1 MRKNDPFDVII
12 VGGGV
17 AGCSTALS
25 LLRSNPRAS
34 FAVIDNADFNSFK
47 IGESLPAEA
56 KRILHYLTPS
66 IPDRLSQ
73 DTAAGVHITCSGNA
87 SVWESME
94 LHETFALMN
103 PFGSGWHLNR
113 AAFDEMLREHVR
125 KVCPSE
131 ADEPQRLL
139 IKGTFAAIRKDE
151 HGRWIVTTRKS
162 NDSKEQQ
169 EYRSTWLID
178 ASGRQAS
185 VAHKLGAKV
194 VKLDRLLA
202 VYGVFSS
209 PNLDRDRRTVIEAT
223 EDGWWYTSQL
233 ANQQRVIAFHTD
245 DCDPVA
251 KRARHRDGFLD
262 LLHQTTTHISNIL
275 ELNDWRLISGRGHA
289 LPRCIAAGS
298 SFLEPLGDE
307 HERWC
312 AVGDAAAAFDPLS
325 SQGIITALR
334 MGCSVGIMISK
345 QLQLS
350 QSPDLDKPVE
360 TGSSDLNSVKR
371 VYLRIREDY
380 EKKRRYFY
388 DQSMFSS
395 DFWLRRRERST

>member
-1 MRKNDPFDVII
+1 
-12 VGGGV
+12 
-17 AGCSTALS
+17 
-25 LLRSNPRAS
+25 
-34 FAVIDNADFNSFK
+34 
-47 IGESLPAEA
+47 
-56 KRILHYLTPS
+56 
-66 IPDRLSQ
+66 
-73 DTAAGVHITCSGNA
+73 
-87 SVWESME
+87 ME

-103 PFGSGWHLNR
+103 PFGSGWHLDR

-125 KVCPSE
+125 KVCTSE

-151 HGRWIVTTRKS
+151 HGRWVVTTRKS
-162 NDSKEQQ
+162 NDTKEPR
-169 EYRSTWLID
+169 EYHSTWLID

-202 VYGVFSS
+202 FYGVFSS

-233 ANQQRVIAFHTD
+233 ANQQRVVAFHTD

-251 KRARHRDGFLD
+251 KRARYRDGFLD
-262 LLHQTTTHISNIL
+262 LLYQTTTHVSNIL
-275 ELNDWRLISGRGHA
+275 ELNDWRLLSGQGHA
-289 LPRCIAAGS
+289 FPRCTAAGS
-298 SFLEPLGDE
+298 SFMEPLGDE

-312 AVGDAAAAFDPLS
+312 AVGDAAVAFDPLS

-350 QSPDLDKPVE
+350 QSTDMDKPVE
-360 TGSSDLNSVKR
+360 AGSFDLNSVKR
-371 VYLRIREDY
+371 AYLQIREDY
-380 EKKRRYFY
+380 EKKGRYFY